1 MNGQNLYDI
10 LIIGGGPAGYAAG
23 LYGAR
28 GGLKTLIIERGM
40 AGGQMTNT
48 MEIDNY
54 PGAGVGMGG
63 FELGDKMKAQAEHF
77 GAETVTNEVIALALA
92 EEPKK
97 VTLADETELYAKTVV
112 LAMGASPK
120 PLGVPGED
128 TFRGRGVSY
137 CATCDGMFFRNKTVA
152 VVGGGNT
159 ALEDALVLAKT
170 SAKVYLIHRRDEFRA
185 SPIYVELAKNTENI
199 EFVLNETVAEICGE
213 MKVNALKLSSGRELA
228 VDGVFAAV
236 GTVPNTELVKD
247 LLTLDEGGYIPADET
262 TQTEIPGVYAA
273 GDLRRKPLRQ
283 VITAASDGA
292 VAATMAEKY
301 LLEKNK

>member
-1 MNGQNLYDI
+1 MNEQNYYDI

-28 GGLKTLIIERGM
+28 GGMKTVIAERGM

-54 PGAGVGMGG
+54 PGAGVGVGG
-63 FELGDKMKAQAEHF
+63 FELGDKMKTQAEHF
-77 GAETVTNEVIALALA
+77 GAETVTNEVIALDLA
-92 EEPKK
+92 AEPKK
-97 VTLADETELYAKTVV
+97 VTFADETELYAKTVI

-170 SAKVYLIHRRDEFRA
+170 SAKVYLIHRRDGFRA

-236 GTVPNTELVKD
+236 GTVPNTELVKG
-247 LLTLDEGGYIPADET
+247 LLTLDDGGYIPADET
-262 TQTEIPGVYAA
+262 TKTEIPGVYAA
-273 GDLRRKPLRQ
+273 GDIRRKPLRQ

-292 VAATMAEKY
+292 VAATMAERY
-301 LLEKNK
+301 LLENE

>member
-1 MNGQNLYDI
+1 MSEQKLYDI
-10 LIIGGGPAGYAAG
+10 AVIGGGPAGYAAG

-28 GGLKTLIIERGM
+28 GGLQTVIIEKGM
-40 AGGQMTNT
+40 AGGQMTST

-54 PGAGVGMGG
+54 PGVGVGTGG
-63 FELGDKMKAQAEHF
+63 FELGDKMKTQAEHF
-77 GAETVTNEVIALALA
+77 GAETLTNEVTALDLQA
-92 EEPKK
+92 EPKK
-97 VTLADETELYAKTVV
+97 ITLADETELHAKTVI
-112 LAMGASPK
+112 LAMGASPR

-137 CATCDGMFFRNKTVA
+137 CATCDGMFFRGKTVA

-170 SAKVYLIHRRDEFRA
+170 SAKVYLIHRREGFRA

-213 MKVNALKLSSGRELA
+213 MKVTSLKLGSGRELA

-236 GTVPNTELVKD
+236 GTMPNTELVQGI
-247 LLTLDEGGYIPADET
+247 LALDDGRYIPADET

-301 LLEKNK
+301 LLEK

>member
-1 MNGQNLYDI
+1 MEKIIYDVI
-10 LIIGGGPAGYAAG
+10 IIGGGPAGYAAG
-23 LYGAR
+23 LYSAR
-28 GGLKTLIIERGM
+28 GGLRTLILEKGM

-54 PGAGVGMGG
+54 PGVGIGMGG
-63 FELGDKMKAQAEHF
+63 FDLGDKMKNQAEHF
-77 GAETVTNEVIALALA
+77 GAETKNNTVVSVELNA
-92 EEPKK
+92 ETKK
-97 VTLADETELYAKTVV
+97 IVLEDASELFAKTVI

-128 TFRGRGVSY
+128 VFRGRGVSY

-152 VVGGGNT
+152 VIGGGNT
-159 ALEDALVLAKT
+159 AVEDALLLAKT
-170 SAKVYLIHRRDEFRA
+170 SAKVYLIHRRDGFRA
-185 SPIYVELAKNTENI
+185 SPLYVELAKKTENI

-213 MKVNALKLSSGRELA
+213 KKVTALKLGSGRELA
-228 VDGVFAAV
+228 CDGVFVAV
-236 GTVPNTELVKD
+236 GTQPNTVLVQEI
-247 LLTLDEGGYIPADET
+247 LTLEEGGYIPADET

-301 LLEKNK
+301 LLEQ